1 VLVLRKPEVPSPP
14 ATTQLARF
22 GPQILLGVP
31 DVGYAYAFYATHA
44 PGPKDSSST
53 TNLLRTPGVRNVE
66 QAYANGGGTTTYQP
80 AYGGSTKGNRGANGL
95 RQGAATGLND
105 SMNSEHIGEEQ
116 RLV

>member
-1 VLVLRKPEVPSPP
+1 VLVLRKLEAPSPP

-22 GPQILLGVP
+22 GPQILLS
-31 DVGYAYAFYATHA
+31 AFYATHA
-44 PGPKDSSST
+44 PAPKDSPST

-66 QAYANGGGTTTYQP
+66 QAYADDGGTTTYQP
-80 AYGGSTKGNRGANGL
+80 AYGGSTQGNGGANGL